1 MQTKSC
7 YLVCRDADIALPLVT
22 RDRFKRIR
30 LFSLAPA
37 ELWSKQ
43 ATEFSLIYRGTDMC
57 WFKKRI
63 KLATIT
69 DKSITHSLFSLLL
82 DFLLATEALEDE
94 PGFADDVNLPWPE
107 APAAPAAD

>member
-43 ATEFSLIYRGTDMC
+43 ATEFSLIYRGTTDMC

-63 KLATIT
+63 KLAP

-94 PGFADDVNLPWPE
+94 TGFADDVDRL
-107 APAAPAAD
+107 